1 MENYNNG
8 PIMFVY
14 PSELLREYVA
24 ETGEPLSLEAHK
36 WAALLDE
43 MTAAFDAKGREDRR
57 AGRSAADWECFLGW
71 ALKQFG
77 QQDAG
82 EIAELM
88 QDYYMDGYNSGLVRK
103 ERTEC

>member
-1 MENYNNG
+1 MERLDNG

-14 PSELLREYVA
+14 PSALLREYVA
-24 ETGEPLSLEAHK
+24 ETREPLPLEAHR
-36 WAALLDE
+36 WAALFDE
-43 MTAAFDAKGREDRR
+43 MASAFDRKGREDHQ
-57 AGRSAADWECFLGW
+57 AGRPPADWECFLGW

-88 QDYYMDGYNSGLVRK
+88 QDYYMNGYNSGLVRK
-103 ERTEC
+103 ERKEC